1 MEFSLGRISGFF
13 CQSFLGNAV
22 LISSSPLS
30 LIHFLSFM
38 VNGVARWY
46 FVVVIGQLIM
56 KNCAAFRVLCLV

>member
-30 LIHFLSFM
+30 LIHFLDIH
-38 VNGVARWY
+38 GEWRGKVA
-46 FVVVIGQLIM
+46 
-56 KNCAAFRVLCLV
+56 N